1 VGDAIAA
8 LARLLAKGH
17 DATLTLA
24 GAGGDGLPA
33 RAEALGVA
41 DRVRFAGVV
50 ATTEIDALM
59 RGADVVLVPSRPEY
73 PEGFPLVV
81 DHALRARTPIVASDH
96 PALTRSLHHRQN
108 AMVFPAG
115 DESGLAACVEE
126 VLTDG
131 ELYARISSVAE
142 HTLQG
147 LRVPLE
153 WAELIE
159 AWLCDTPEDRRRLAA
174 QALAPG
180 RDLAAA

>member
-1 VGDAIAA
+1 
-8 LARLLAKGH
+8 
-17 DATLTLA
+17 
-24 GAGGDGLPA
+24 
-33 RAEALGVA
+33 
-41 DRVRFAGVV
+41 
-50 ATTEIDALM
+50 
-59 RGADVVLVPSRPEY
+59 
-73 PEGFPLVV
+73 VV

-96 PALTRSLHHRQN
+96 PALTRSLHHRRN

-115 DESGLAACVEE
+115 DASGLAACVEE

-131 ELYARISSVAE
+131 ELYARISAVAE

-159 AWLCDTPEDRRRLAA
+159 AWLSDTPEDRRRLAA
-174 QALAPG
+174 QALAPR